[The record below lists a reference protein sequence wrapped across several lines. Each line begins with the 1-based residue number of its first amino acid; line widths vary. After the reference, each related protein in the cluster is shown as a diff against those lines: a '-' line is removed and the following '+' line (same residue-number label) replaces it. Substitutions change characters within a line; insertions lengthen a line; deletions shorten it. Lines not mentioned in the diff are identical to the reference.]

1 MDLSRSSVIDRL
13 QSRVMSIDD
22 FNFDRLCA
30 PPIYSLFTQQDLDR
44 LYNIATSV
52 RYSGNAQKRFQA
64 IDEVMKP
71 RGFIKLSSGT
81 NRVCYRFLEDD
92 SFVAKVAL
100 DAVGISDN
108 PREFMNQHIF
118 KPFVTKIFEVDPTGV
133 ISFAERVIPI
143 TSREEFVSVI
153 DNIYDIVTKWF
164 IGEYILADIG
174 TKYFMNYG
182 VRRSFGPVL
191 LDYPYVYELDG
202 NKLYCSEPDD
212 NSPTGRCEGV
222 IDYDDGF
229 NHLYCPK
236 CGKRYRVQELA
247 KAIQDDKII
256 LKGRRTSKMKV
267 TMKVN
272 GTSVTEAKETDGLL
286 KPATESIRKPEISV
300 PKTGIKVSMKVN
312 EKPVQKHETRNNP
325 NKGKNNNYHKNN
337 NTNNRGIV
345 RASGNTNVKA
355 SISSPDTSKL
365 NAQQELPRSFVAS
378 KVSEYDAENGI
389 IIFEDT
395 KGNKITVSTSII
407 PSEYLDTIVEN
418 SSVSDEL
425 ALALQSVETLEAEK
439 IDLNELVLQRTNEI
453 RELEAKVVELED
465 KIDDTLIDKLKKQIE
480 ELKNGSSESDVK
492 LLDEKNAEIERL
504 REEVAD
510 LTKNIGDMAEQ
521 IASMTDESSN
531 YKVEYETH
539 INNLTEAVEKK
550 QAQLE
555 ALEGLLQEANE
566 KLEAVE
572 SDDSMVILPAEVD
585 YSKESDLFDK
595 YNKYNNI
602 SPITGLLTRLDVIEP
617 ISEGEEN
624 PNVIIFPDGNGD
636 YLRDQD
642 GKALCVICTNGCEIT
657 EFLGT
662 TNDIETENEMTEA
675 PVGAIQQ

>member
-44 LYNIATSV
+44 LYTIATSV

-71 RGFIKLSSGT
+71 RGFVKLSSGT

-108 PREFMNQHIF
+108 PREFMNQYIF

-247 KAIQDDKII
+247 KAIQDDK
-256 LKGRRTSKMKV
+256 R
-267 TMKVN
+267 
-272 GTSVTEAKETDGLL
+272 
-286 KPATESIRKPEISV
+286 
-300 PKTGIKVSMKVN
+300 
-312 EKPVQKHETRNNP
+312 
-325 NKGKNNNYHKNN
+325 
-337 NTNNRGIV
+337 
-345 RASGNTNVKA
+345 
-355 SISSPDTSKL
+355 
-365 NAQQELPRSFVAS
+365 
-378 KVSEYDAENGI
+378 
-389 IIFEDT
+389 
-395 KGNKITVSTSII
+395 
-407 PSEYLDTIVEN
+407 
-418 SSVSDEL
+418 
-425 ALALQSVETLEAEK
+425 
-439 IDLNELVLQRTNEI
+439 
-453 RELEAKVVELED
+453 
-465 KIDDTLIDKLKKQIE
+465 
-480 ELKNGSSESDVK
+480 
-492 LLDEKNAEIERL
+492 
-504 REEVAD
+504 
-510 LTKNIGDMAEQ
+510 
-521 IASMTDESSN
+521 
-531 YKVEYETH
+531 
-539 INNLTEAVEKK
+539 
-550 QAQLE
+550 
-555 ALEGLLQEANE
+555 
-566 KLEAVE
+566 
-572 SDDSMVILPAEVD
+572 
-585 YSKESDLFDK
+585 
-595 YNKYNNI
+595 
-602 SPITGLLTRLDVIEP
+602 
-617 ISEGEEN
+617 
-624 PNVIIFPDGNGD
+624 
-636 YLRDQD
+636 
-642 GKALCVICTNGCEIT
+642 
-657 EFLGT
+657 
-662 TNDIETENEMTEA
+662 
-675 PVGAIQQ
+675 